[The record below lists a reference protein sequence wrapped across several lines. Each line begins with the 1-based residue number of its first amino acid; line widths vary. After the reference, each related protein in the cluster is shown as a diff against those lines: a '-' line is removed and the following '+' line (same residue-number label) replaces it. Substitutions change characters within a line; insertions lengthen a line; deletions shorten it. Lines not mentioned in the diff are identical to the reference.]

1 MARKLPSKDHAGK
14 GRRKVDKPRNSG
26 ENRNNKIAGKS
37 AGSAVGLSLEA
48 RWSIG
53 FVVFFTLMFLVV
65 IALKLMMEYQSARD
79 EVVYSRVYATTN
91 FAEQVNGRIS
101 EAKGKLAGV
110 AMAASRLGLSP
121 RSRSLSGMIDR
132 LDNSEAFRRLAV
144 VSARGNVFHRAGNV
158 DTQLARAALRQ
169 PQGADGIAGVA
180 KGADG
185 ISRVFITAPLQVAS
199 DSPVLVAVLSADW
212 LQGPPSLGKTNIL
225 ADKDGRRIGAATDQ
239 PDAAKLLGFSSDRA
253 KYYVRTKMVGGITGK
268 TADGKDTAIG
278 IVTLWNGQLVAYQS
292 GPLIIDNSAWSR
304 TLIFFILMTIA
315 PLIVAAVLVVIL
327 LNQMDGLRSTRQ
339 MLADSETRLR
349 LAIESARSGVFDWD
363 LQGDKVYVTDS
374 LARMFGKQRGATMSS
389 QDFLQLVHPE
399 DQKLLR
405 AALRGA
411 PNSGEIDVE
420 FRAATL
426 PVWLQARGKPLNRAE
441 GSTRLIG
448 VAIDITESK
457 GAQDRVNAAENR
469 LRAALESMSESFVL
483 WDARRR
489 LVMSNRKFADFFGI
503 NPEYLRPGIS
513 YEELEMMAAKAI
525 KSIHEGSDESAV
537 EMELA
542 DGRWL
547 HLSERKTQ
555 EGGLVGIG
563 TDITALKMQ
572 ESLLM
577 KNEGE
582 LKKTVTDLEES
593 QKHIADLAESYQMEK
608 IRAQEAN
615 RSKSEFLANMSH
627 ELRTPLNAINGFSEV
642 MQKEMFGP
650 LGDGR
655 YVEYVNDILTSGNH
669 LLNLINDILDMSK
682 IESGKMTLHTELIY
696 CDELVE
702 QCVRLVR
709 GRAHDSDLQLI
720 SNADPVP
727 EIEAD
732 SRAVKQ
738 VFINLLSNAIK
749 FTPEGGEVN
758 ITTKADPETG
768 GVRVTVTDS
777 GIGISEEDLPRLC
790 QPFTQIESQHSK
802 THKGSGLGLAL
813 SRSLVELHGGTF
825 KIESTLGTGTTVEVF
840 LPRKPPT
847 EAIAQVRDAAE

>member
-1 MARKLPSKDHAGK
+1 MARRLQPK
-14 GRRKVDKPRNSG
+14 GRS
-26 ENRNNKIAGKS
+26 GKS
-37 AGSAVGLSLEA
+37 SKKSGKAGRKQHNISNHNTAGLSLEA

-91 FAEQVNGRIS
+91 YAEQVNGRIS
-101 EAKGKLAGV
+101 EAQGELAGT
-110 AMAASRLGLSP
+110 AMAVARMGLNP
-121 RSRSLSGMIDR
+121 RSRSLAGMLR
-132 LDNSEAFRRLAV
+132 TLDESEAFHGLAL
-144 VSARGNVFHRAGNV
+144 AGTSGDIFQTSGHISSDLV
-158 DTQLARAALRQ
+158 RTAIQQ
-169 PQGADGIAGVA
+169 PQGTNGTSGVIRG
-180 KGADG
+180 KDN
-185 ISRVFITAPLQVAS
+185 ISRVFITAPLNPGNS
-199 DSPVLVAVLSADW
+199 GPTLVAILSSDW
-212 LQGPPSLGKTNIL
+212 LLGPNGAGKTNFL
-225 ADKDGRRIGAATDQ
+225 ADRNGHGIGASSDHS
-239 PDAAKLLGFSSDRA
+239 DAATILGFSPEQA
-253 KYYVRTKMVGGITGK
+253 KYYVRTKIVGGVTGK
-268 TADGKDTAIG
+268 DANGNDTAIG
-278 IVTLWNGQLVAYQS
+278 VVTLLNGQLVAYES
-292 GPLIIDNSAWSR
+292 GPLVIDNSAWTR
-304 TLIFFILMTIA
+304 TLVFFILMTIA
-315 PLIVAAVLVVIL
+315 PLLVAAVLVVIL

-339 MLADSETRLR
+339 ALADSETRLR

-363 LQGDKVYVTDS
+363 LQGDRVYMTDS
-374 LARMFGKQRGATMSS
+374 LARMFGMQRGATVTS
-389 QDFLQLVHPE
+389 QEFLKLVHPE
-399 DQKLLR
+399 DQNLLR

-426 PVWLQARGKPLNRAE
+426 PVWLHARGKPLNRSE

-448 VAIDITESK
+448 VAIDITEGK

-469 LRAALESMSESFVL
+469 LRAALESMSESFVV

-503 NPEYLRPGIS
+503 NPEHLKPGIS
-513 YEELEMMAAKAI
+513 YEELEMMAARAI
-525 KSIHEGSDESAV
+525 KSIHDGPDDSAV

-547 HLSERKTQ
+547 HLSERNTQ

-577 KNEGE
+577 KNETE
-582 LKKTVTDLEES
+582 LKETVTDLEES
-593 QKHIADLAESYQMEK
+593 QKHIADLAESFQLEK
-608 IRAQEAN
+608 IRAEEAN

-650 LGDGR
+650 LGDER

-669 LLNLINDILDMSK
+669 LLTLINDILDMSK
-682 IESGKMTLHTELIY
+682 IESGKMTLHPEPVF

-709 GRAHDSDLQLI
+709 GKAHESGLTLNSD
-720 SNADPVP
+720 ADPVP

-732 SRAVKQ
+732 ARAVKQ
-738 VFINLLSNAIK
+738 VLINLLSNAIK
-749 FTPEGGEVN
+749 FTPEGGEVS
-758 ITTKADPETG
+758 ITTKTDPETG
-768 GVRVTVTDS
+768 GVMFTVTDT
-777 GIGISEEDLPRLC
+777 GIGISAEDLPRLC

-802 THKGSGLGLAL
+802 SHKGSGLGLAL

-825 KIESTLGTGTTVEVF
+825 NIESMLGSGTTVQVF
-840 LPRKPPT
+840 LPRKPPP
-847 EAIAQVRDAAE
+847 EALQEMQAAAE

>member
-1 MARKLPSKDHAGK
+1 MMHGKRPPSPDGKSRK
-14 GRRKVDKPRNSG
+14 KPRNKP
-26 ENRNNKIAGKS
+26 NRNGHGQRKS
-37 AGSAVGLSLEA
+37 ISKTVGLSLEA

-65 IALKLMMEYQSARD
+65 IALKLIMEFQSARD
-79 EVVYSRVYATTN
+79 EVLYSRVYATTN
-91 FAEQVNGRIS
+91 YAEQVNGRIS
-101 EAKGKLAGV
+101 EAKGELSGT
-110 AMAASRLGLSP
+110 AMAAGRMGLSP
-121 RSRSLSGMIDR
+121 RSSTLGGMLSSLRD
-132 LDNSEAFRRLAV
+132 SEAFQGLAL
-144 VSARGNVFHRAGNV
+144 VSSSGTVFQSSG
-158 DTQLARAALRQ
+158 QISSKLAHDAVQQ
-169 PQGADGIAGVA
+169 PQGQA
-180 KGADG
+180 G
-185 ISRVFITAPLQVAS
+185 ISGVFKDANGVPHVLITAPLS
-199 DSPVLVAVLSADW
+199 ETSNSPVLVAVLSPDW
-212 LQGPPSLGKTNIL
+212 LKGPASPGKTDFL
-225 ADKDGRRIGAATDQ
+225 ADRNGRGIGTSPSQ
-239 PDAAKLLGFSSDRA
+239 PDAASLLGFSPDRA
-253 KYYVRTKMVGGITGK
+253 KYYVRTRIVGGVTGK
-268 TADGKDTAIG
+268 NEKGKDTAIG
-278 IVTLWNGQLVAYQS
+278 VVTLLKGQLVAYEA
-292 GPLIIDNSAWSR
+292 GPLVIDNSAWTR
-304 TLIFFILMTIA
+304 TLVFFVLMTIA
-315 PLIVAAVLVVIL
+315 PLLVAAVLVVIL

-363 LQGDKVYVTDS
+363 LQGDRVYMTDS
-374 LARMFGKQRGATMSS
+374 LARMFGMQRGATMTS
-389 QDFLQLVHPE
+389 QEFLNLVRPE
-399 DQKLLR
+399 HQPVLR

-420 FRAATL
+420 FQAATL
-426 PVWLQARGKPLNRAE
+426 PVWLHARGKPLNRAE

-448 VAIDITESK
+448 VAIDITEGK
-457 GAQDRVNAAENR
+457 GAQARVNAAENR
-469 LRAALESMSESFVL
+469 LRAALESMSESFVV

-503 NPEYLRPGIS
+503 NPEHLKPGVE

-525 KSIHEGSDESAV
+525 KSIHEGSDDSAV

-547 HLSERKTQ
+547 HLSERNTQ

-577 KNEGE
+577 KNETE

-593 QKHIADLAESYQMEK
+593 QKHIADLAESYQLEK
-608 IRAQEAN
+608 IRAEEAN

-682 IESGKMTLHTELIY
+682 IESGKMTLNPEPIY

-709 GRAHDSDLQLI
+709 GKAHESGLQLV
-720 SNADPVP
+720 SDADPVP

-732 SRAVKQ
+732 TRAIKQ
-738 VFINLLSNAIK
+738 VLINLLSNAIK
-749 FTPEGGEVN
+749 FTPEGGEVT
-758 ITTKADPETG
+758 ITTKADPDTG
-768 GVRVTVTDS
+768 GVLFTVTDT

-790 QPFTQIESQHSK
+790 QPFIQIESQHSK

-825 KIESTLGTGTTVEVF
+825 NIESTLGTGTSVRVF
-840 LPRKPPT
+840 LPRKPLVDASREVP
-847 EAIAQVRDAAE
+847 EAAE